1 MWYFGSEILVRWSRS
16 SLLVFA
22 AALLASL
29 SIHLPVYEVLGV
41 LARAF
46 EREKPSEPPP
56 SSRIEFE
63 VAQLEP
69 SVTERA
75 DDKAAESPDKSQRD
89 ARKDKPEKRPE
100 PKPEKTAKAEPK
112 KPEPK
117 PEEPPKPVAA
127 VPVPDTS
134 KPIESKLAV
143 TQKTDDPNVPPP
155 ESSRFIAEEN
165 RRVEEETI
173 ASVRSLTENDEQPS
187 ASAPKSPDDQLGNS
201 QEEKPA
207 ELQNVEGEDS
217 RIPDKR
223 EAKEKPQS
231 PSQLGEG
238 REQDK
243 AVAHAP
249 EKGGSPSQEKAP
261 REVAAGSEKVG
272 GEEQTVVIQDGSG
285 SIRIRRV
292 PPGHGPGD
300 AGGESQKGARAEA
313 PRDAGGRV
321 GSGAN
326 LKLSWSTFESTFGEK
341 ELREQRD
348 AYLEQRRTKSRG
360 GQREEDWRKF
370 RAAVENFVD
379 RVKPGNQTALN
390 AAASPFAAY
399 LAEMHRS
406 IHREF
411 AMRFLPSLPV
421 VGGAFSDPSLVTRL
435 EIIVNNDGSLHQVGV
450 VRTSGFTPFDYGAWN
465 AVTKAAPFPQP
476 PKRIL
481 SGDGRVYMRWDF
493 YNNERQCGTF
503 NAEPFILPNPGG
515 DPKPSPGGPLHDR
528 GTIPPD
534 GKMGRGMPH
543 IHHDLSEHAAQ

>member
-1 MWYFGSEILVRWSRS
+1 
-16 SLLVFA
+16 VFA

-46 EREKPSEPPP
+46 EREKPSSMPP
-56 SSRIEFE
+56 SSIEFE
-63 VAQLEP
+63 VAQLDP
-69 SVTERA
+69 SQREAEA
-75 DDKAAESPDKSQRD
+75 DKPTASTDKSQD
-89 ARKDKPEKRPE
+89 NKPKPKSEKRPE
-100 PKPEKTAKAEPK
+100 PKPDKTVSKPAPK
-112 KPEPK
+112 KPELK
-117 PEEPPKPVAA
+117 PEEPPKPVIA
-127 VPVPDTS
+127 VPVPDST
-134 KPIESKLAV
+134 KIENKLAV

-155 ESSRFIAEEN
+155 ENSRFIAEEN

-173 ASVRSLTENDEQPS
+173 ASVRSMTENDDQPS
-187 ASAPKSPDDQLGNS
+187 ASAPRAPDDQLGNA

-207 ELQNVEGEDS
+207 ELQNVEGEDK

-223 EAKEKPQS
+223 EAKEKPQA
-231 PSQLGEG
+231 PSQLGQG
-238 REQDK
+238 REQDE

-249 EKGGSPSQEKAP
+249 EKGGSPSQQQAP

-272 GEEQTVVIQDGSG
+272 GEEQTVVIQDGTG
-285 SIRIRRV
+285 SIRIRRTT
-292 PPGHGPGD
+292 PGHGPGNE
-300 AGGESQKGARAEA
+300 GGEAQKGANADA

-321 GSGAN
+321 GSGTN

-360 GQREEDWRKF
+360 GQREEDWKKF

-421 VGGAFSDPSLVTRL
+421 VGGAFADPSLVTRL

-465 AVTKAAPFPQP
+465 AVTRAAPFPQP

-481 SGDGRVYMRWDF
+481 SGDGRVYLRWDF

-515 DPKPSPGGPLHDR
+515 EPKPSPGGPLHDR

-534 GKMGRGMPH
+534 GKMGLRRTSPAPA
-543 IHHDLSEHAAQ
+543 LATQ

>member
-1 MWYFGSEILVRWSRS
+1 M
-16 SLLVFA
+16 FA

-46 EREKPSEPPP
+46 DADKQKTEETPPSRVEFEIAENTQPEGDKAKPIEREPEQKAHTKSPTKLNEPP
-56 SSRIEFE
+56 
-63 VAQLEP
+63 
-69 SVTERA
+69 
-75 DDKAAESPDKSQRD
+75 
-89 ARKDKPEKRPE
+89 KPEKRLAE
-100 PKPEKTAKAEPK
+100 KAEKKAEK
-112 KPEPK
+112 KPEL
-117 PEEPPKPVAA
+117 PKPVEV
-127 VPVPDTS
+127 VPPPPDTT
-134 KPIESKLAV
+134 KPIENKLAV
-143 TQKTDDPNVPPP
+143 TQKSDDPNTPPP
-155 ESSRFIAEEN
+155 DNARFIAEEN
-165 RRVEEETI
+165 RRVAEEMI
-173 ASVRSLTENDEQPS
+173 ASVRSLTENDESPS
-187 ASAPKSPDDQLGNS
+187 ASAPKAPDDELGNAN
-201 QEEKPA
+201 EEKPA
-207 ELQNVEGEDS
+207 ELQDVKGEED
-217 RIPDKR
+217 RIPNKR
-223 EAKEKPQS
+223 EAKEKPLS
-231 PSQLGEG
+231 PSQMGKGDERGE
-238 REQDK
+238 

-249 EKGGSPSQEKAP
+249 QQGGSPSDNKAQK
-261 REVAAGSEKVG
+261 EVAAGSEKTG
-272 GEEQTVVIQDGSG
+272 GEEQTVVINDGAG

-292 PPGHGPGD
+292 PAGRGAGD
-300 AGGESQKGARAEA
+300 SGGEAQKGANAQA
-313 PRDAGGRV
+313 PREAGGRV
-321 GSGAN
+321 GDGAN
-326 LKLSWSTFESTFGEK
+326 LKLSWSTFESTFGAD

-348 AYLEQRRTKSRG
+348 AYLAQHKTKSRG

-421 VGGAFSDPSLVTRL
+421 VGGAMSDPNLVTRL
-435 EIIVNNDGSLHQVGV
+435 EIIVNQDGSIHELGV
-450 VRTSGFTPFDYGAWN
+450 VRTSGFTAFDYGAWN
-465 AVTKAAPFPQP
+465 AVTRAAPFPQP

-515 DPKPSPGGPLHDR
+515 DAPKKPGPLHDR

-534 GKMGRGMPH
+534 GKLGMIPHSHDHDHDRGH
-543 IHHDLSEHAAQ
+543 AEHAESASAP

>member
-1 MWYFGSEILVRWSRS
+1 MRWSRS

-46 EREKPSEPPP
+46 ERDKPSSTPP
-56 SSRIEFE
+56 SQIEFE
-63 VAQLEP
+63 VPDLEA
-69 SVTERA
+69 SQQAHE
-75 DDKAAESPDKSQRD
+75 DKAESADKAESERKNKPDKRQ
-89 ARKDKPEKRPE
+89 E
-100 PKPEKTAKAEPK
+100 PKPEKAEKAKAEPK

-117 PEEPPKPVAA
+117 LEEPPKPVPA

-134 KPIESKLAV
+134 KIENKLAV

-155 ESSRFIAEEN
+155 ENSRYIAEEN

-173 ASVRSLTENDEQPS
+173 ASVRSMTENDEQPS
-187 ASAPKSPDDQLGNS
+187 ASAPKVQDDQLGNAS
-201 QEEKPA
+201 EEKPA
-207 ELQNVEGEDS
+207 ELQNVEGEDK

-223 EAKEKPQS
+223 EAKEKPQA
-231 PSQLGEG
+231 PSEVGQG
-238 REQDK
+238 RQQDE

-249 EKGGSPSQEKAP
+249 EKGGSPAQDKAP

-285 SIRIRRV
+285 SIRIRRT
-292 PPGHGPGD
+292 PPGRGPGD
-300 AGGESQKGARAEA
+300 SGGEPQKGAGADA
-313 PRDAGGRV
+313 PRDSGGRV
-321 GSGAN
+321 GQGAN

-379 RVKPGNQTALN
+379 HVKPGNQTALN

-399 LAEMHRS
+399 LAEVHRS

-411 AMRFLPSLPV
+411 AMRFLPSLPL
-421 VGGAFSDPSLVTRL
+421 VGGAFADPTLVTRL

-465 AVTKAAPFPQP
+465 AVTRAAPFPQP

-515 DPKPSPGGPLHDR
+515 DTKPSPGGPLHDR

-534 GKMGRGMPH
+534 GKMGQRKRGA
-543 IHHDLSEHAAQ
+543 SSTVAAQ